1 MKIAIT
7 GSNSGIGLAIKN
19 KLQNDHELICLDI
32 ANGHDINDLSIIDLI
47 LDTDVFI
54 NNAHSK
60 ANPDAQWKLFEA
72 VHEDWRQY
80 NKKHIINMGSLSKYY
95 DLEVFKFPEYSS
107 AKKKLNEVHCKALV
121 DARKNILTHICP
133 GYTDTPMIKDFSVPK
148 MNVEVV
154 ADAVAYC
161 IKMGQ
166 LGIEIAD
173 LTLCQIKDFGEP
185 PRERQ

>member
-1 MKIAIT
+1 
-7 GSNSGIGLAIKN
+7 
-19 KLQNDHELICLDI
+19 
-32 ANGHDINDLSIIDLI
+32 
-47 LDTDVFI
+47 
-54 NNAHSK
+54 
-60 ANPDAQWKLFEA
+60 
-72 VHEDWRQY
+72 
-80 NKKHIINMGSLSKYY
+80 MGSLSKYY

-154 ADAVAYC
+154 ADAVEYC

>member
-1 MKIAIT
+1 MKIALT

-19 KLQNDHELICLDI
+19 KLQSDHELICLDI
-32 ANGHDINDLSIIDLI
+32 AIGQDISDLSIIDLI

-54 NNAHSK
+54 NNARSK

-80 NKKHIINMGSLSKYY
+80 NKKHIINMGSMSKYY
-95 DLEVFKFPEYSS
+95 DLEVFKFPDYSY

-154 ADAVAYC
+154 ADAVEYC